1 MTDSINF
8 LREYDLNTLADL
20 EARRS
25 EHQTKLDAKT
35 AVCRNL
41 ESRTKEVENLLRQAK
56 NYTETKPIY
65 DKWYSMKFKGKKDKF
80 KAEHND
86 EFRKYY
92 AAQRKLKEHFTDGK
106 LPVRKWEKELES
118 LKAEF
123 DIESRGMKQLEK
135 DAKNLRQ
142 IALMNM
148 TVTAEANRSQK
159 NRQYEQERR

>member
-56 NYTETKPIY
+56 NYADTKPVY
-65 DKWYSMKFKGKKDKF
+65 DKWYCMKFKGKKDKF

-92 AAQRKLKEHFTDGK
+92 AAQRKLKEHFG
-106 LPVRKWEKELES
+106 R
-118 LKAEF
+118 
-123 DIESRGMKQLEK
+123 
-135 DAKNLRQ
+135 
-142 IALMNM
+142 
-148 TVTAEANRSQK
+148 
-159 NRQYEQERR
+159 